1 MAAQFVQAPYD
12 NTYAPAGQPLV
23 YTITRST
30 AITPGF
36 KFVIIVSED
45 GVQVAK
51 YYMTPNQNDGAQ
63 FDLNQVIKGRVNV
76 SSTSGLEPLLPIH
89 ASTEFV
95 TPGLEAATR
104 IYQIDIAEYTG
115 TEGSV
120 DATKY
125 IVATDGYFQIADG
138 FAPDYSDYLGTVAG
152 TGYKK
157 TWLSDRIPTGA
168 TNDLQMFAAEED
180 QGVSAFIYDET
191 KFTFGAGGIS
201 YIDIQIVKSDG
212 STQDFT
218 NKNIETFSG
227 VNPAA
232 TDYTKKIIY
241 AACMPA
247 TVSAAQAFN
256 FDWAS
261 YPTWSYYYL
270 WLKSGA
276 GNTIARW
283 RIDRDTRPCH
293 KPIQLAW
300 TNTVGGWDYLRFDNR
315 SNKSIQVQRKE
326 YTKTIGDY
334 SSATAFTFDKH
345 ARQTAAFQVDATNE
359 FTLANL
365 GFSLSETQ
373 LLQYAIRSKNVMF
386 RVGTGD
392 WLPGNIK
399 TGSINIAQDHST
411 KLFSV
416 SLKLTQAQ
424 NIRC

>member
-1 MAAQFVQAPYD
+1 MAAQFIQAPYD

-23 YTITRST
+23 YTITRSIAMT
-30 AITPGF
+30 AGF
-36 KFVIIVSED
+36 KFVIIIKED

-63 FDLNQVIKGRVNV
+63 FDLSQVINGRVNV
-76 SSTSGLEPLLPIH
+76 STTSGLEPLLPIH

-95 TPGLEAATR
+95 TPGLEAGSR

-125 IVATDGYFQIADG
+125 IVVTDGHFQIADG
-138 FAPDYSDYLGTVAG
+138 FAPSYSDYLGTVAG

-157 TWLSDRIPTGA
+157 TWLSDRIPTGT
-168 TNDLQMFAAEED
+168 TNDLQIFAAEED
-180 QGVSAFIYDET
+180 QGVSAFIYDRV
-191 KFTFGAGGIS
+191 KFAFGVSGSS
-201 YIDIQIVKSDG
+201 YIDLEIFEADGTQIN
-212 STQDFT
+212 FT
-218 NKNIETFSG
+218 NKNIQTFSG

-232 TDYTKKIIY
+232 SDYTKKIIY
-241 AACMPA
+241 AAVLPA
-247 TVSAAQAFN
+247 TISAPQAYN
-256 FDWAS
+256 FDWAT
-261 YPTWSYYYL
+261 YPTWSYYHV
-270 WLKSGA
+270 WLKGVA
-276 GNTIARW
+276 GGTVARW

-300 TNTVGGWDYLRFDNR
+300 TNTVGGWDYLRFDNK
-315 SNKSIQVQRKE
+315 SNKNVRVRRKE
-326 YTKTIGDY
+326 YIKAVGDY
-334 SSATAFTFDKH
+334 ASATAFTFDKH
-345 ARQTAAFQVDATNE
+345 ARQTTPFQVDATNE
-359 FTLANL
+359 YTLANL
-365 GFSLSETQ
+365 GFNLAETQ
-373 LLQYAIRSKNVMF
+373 LLEFAMRSKNVMF
-386 RVGTGD
+386 RIGTGD

-399 TGSINIAQDHST
+399 TGSLSIAQNHST